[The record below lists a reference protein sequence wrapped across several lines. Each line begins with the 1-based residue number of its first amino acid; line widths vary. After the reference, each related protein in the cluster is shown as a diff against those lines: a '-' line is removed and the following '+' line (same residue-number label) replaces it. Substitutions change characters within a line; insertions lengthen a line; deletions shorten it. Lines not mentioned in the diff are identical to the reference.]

1 MIRVLPKRPTTRRI
15 GPADHGR
22 HMCLDDF
29 DRAVGTEGHIYE
41 LSKGVVQVVNVP
53 GGNHANQFQEVRD
66 QLVGYRLANP
76 GVITFIGG
84 GGEAKMLI
92 GPAQSERHPDVVVY
106 TTPQPKG
113 GDLWSLWVPDIVVEI
128 VSPGSA
134 KRDYE
139 EKPDEYLAFGVK
151 EYWIVDAAKKRM
163 TVLARW
169 RGQWKQTIVKPP
181 RKYATIRLPG
191 FALDLKR
198 VLAAAK

>member
-1 MIRVLPKRPTTRRI
+1 MIRTLRKPVVRVGPEDDGRR
-15 GPADHGR
+15 
-22 HMCLDDF
+22 MSLDDF
-29 DRAVGTEGHIYE
+29 DRAIGREGYLYE
-41 LSKGVVQVVNVP
+41 LSKGVIQVVNVP
-53 GGNHANQFQEVRD
+53 GGNHANQFQ
-66 QLVGYRLANP
+66 

-84 GGEAKMLI
+84 GGEAKLLI

-139 EKPDEYLAFGVK
+139 EKPGEYLTLGVK
-151 EYWIVDAAKKRM
+151 EYWIVDAAKKKM

-169 RGQWKQTIVKPP
+169 RGLWKQTVVKPP
-181 RKYATIRLPG
+181 KKYVSIRLPG
-191 FALDLKR
+191 FRLDLKR